1 MPLLNDRILYY
12 QFLILILFPTPA
24 FFSDQVQ
31 QYTLFSVIIFSSFFG
46 WYQSSKFLTNRV
58 INILFAFI
66 LLSILTSIIVN
77 LISISNHF
85 DIILELIRY
94 ISYYIIFS
102 SLYSLFAYSPCRV
115 NMYRKIIV
123 VALVSQIIIIF
134 LSYTPVE
141 YIVDLIYNTE
151 KQNTG
156 LGIYQKIRLVGS
168 FENPNY
174 LALFMVM
181 IFSAVT
187 LPEKIFSF
195 KEKLYLSALIFI
207 VVFLTGS
214 RTGMIILLLQMIFYF
229 KNFSIIILPF
239 LFWTILDFVEKFDRF
254 RDLLSYDTLIEIPA
268 LQERFGVWSKVWG
281 DIMTSPFLG
290 SASLSSGVV
299 DNYYLLLLSRYGFI
313 FLIVLLVS
321 FFLFNYLLS
330 KSVKAFHHYNAF
342 LYLIPV
348 ALFLLFGSFLEN
360 FRLFFIFLFFYFFIL
375 FGVSKGECGAFK

>member
-151 KQNTG
+151 KQNT
-156 LGIYQKIRLVGS
+156 
-168 FENPNY
+168 
-174 LALFMVM
+174 
-181 IFSAVT
+181 
-187 LPEKIFSF
+187 
-195 KEKLYLSALIFI
+195 
-207 VVFLTGS
+207 
-214 RTGMIILLLQMIFYF
+214 
-229 KNFSIIILPF
+229 
-239 LFWTILDFVEKFDRF
+239 
-254 RDLLSYDTLIEIPA
+254 
-268 LQERFGVWSKVWG
+268 
-281 DIMTSPFLG
+281 
-290 SASLSSGVV
+290 
-299 DNYYLLLLSRYGFI
+299 
-313 FLIVLLVS
+313 
-321 FFLFNYLLS
+321 
-330 KSVKAFHHYNAF
+330 
-342 LYLIPV
+342 
-348 ALFLLFGSFLEN
+348 
-360 FRLFFIFLFFYFFIL
+360 
-375 FGVSKGECGAFK
+375 